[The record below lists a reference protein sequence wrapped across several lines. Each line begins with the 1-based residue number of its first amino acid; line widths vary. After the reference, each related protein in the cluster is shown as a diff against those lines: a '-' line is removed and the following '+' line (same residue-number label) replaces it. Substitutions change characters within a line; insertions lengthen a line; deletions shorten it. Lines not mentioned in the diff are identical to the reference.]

1 MQPFF
6 SYRYNDMNLFSFSNL
21 CSLKF
26 VNRYIFIQF
35 SKTFGLLALLTGAS
49 AFAPSNLGARTSTA
63 ISFEYGEYDEKL
75 WGSEAKDDVY
85 AKWDPNSP
93 RSTRNFNPYETWE
106 GNSPDASGIFPGE
119 SWYKDPVRPD
129 VSYAIMLEEKA
140 AAEQRDANPK
150 PGDVPGA
157 PGCKNKGAQY

>member
-1 MQPFF
+1 MGTLAFLGYFQFHFLTYF
-6 SYRYNDMNLFSFSNL
+6 SKISKRSYLF
-21 CSLKF
+21 
-26 VNRYIFIQF
+26 QF
-35 SKTFGLLALLTGAS
+35 SKTFGLLALITGAS

-63 ISFEYGEYDEKL
+63 ISFEFGEYDEKL

-106 GNSPDASGIFPGE
+106 GNSPDASGIYPGE
-119 SWYKDPVRPD
+119 SRYKDPVRPD
-129 VSYAIMLEEKA
+129 VSYAIMLVEKA
-140 AAEQRDANPK
+140 AAEERLANPK
-150 PGDVPGA
+150 AGDAPGA

>member
-6 SYRYNDMNLFSFSNL
+6 SDRYNDMNLFSFSNPS
-21 CSLKF
+21 SLKF
-26 VNRYIFIQF
+26 SIFFISFQF

-63 ISFEYGEYDEKL
+63 ISFEYGEYDEKM
-75 WGSEAKDDVY
+75 WGTEAKDDVY

-93 RSTRNFNPYETWE
+93 RTTRNFNPYETWE

-119 SWYKDPVRPD
+119 NRYKDPVRPD
-129 VSYAIMLEEKA
+129 VSYAQMLAEKEA
-140 AAEQRDANPK
+140 AAQREANPK

-157 PGCKNKGAQY
+157 PGCKNKASQF